1 MKIALL
7 GYGKMGREIEKTA
20 IERNHEIVL
29 IIDEN
34 NIPELTIPNLKLAD
48 VAIDFS
54 TPSTAFQNIIK
65 CFEADV
71 PVVCGTTGWLDK
83 YEIVREIC
91 LREQRSFFYTS
102 NYSLG
107 VNIIFALNKY
117 LARIMNS
124 FTGYNVSVKEIHHVH
139 KLDAPSGT
147 AISLAEGILENIDRK
162 KNWELENNGKTI
174 GDENISITAI
184 REDEV
189 PGTHFITY
197 ESEVDTIEISHA
209 AKNRR
214 GLALGAVLAA
224 EYIKDRKGVFSMSD
238 MLNLQ

>member
-7 GYGKMGREIEKTA
+7 GYGKMGKEIEKA
-20 IERNHEIVL
+20 ALERNHEIVL
-29 IIDEN
+29 VIDEN
-34 NIPELTIPNLKLAD
+34 NIRELTIPNLKLAN

-71 PVVCGTTGWLDK
+71 PVVSGTTGWLDK
-83 YEIVREIC
+83 FDMVREIC
-91 LREQRSFFYTS
+91 IREKRSLFYTS

-117 LARIMNS
+117 LAGIMNK
-124 FTGYNVSVKEIHHVH
+124 FPEYNVAIREIHHIH

-147 AISLAEGILENIDRK
+147 AISLAEGIISNVERK
-162 KNWELENNGKTI
+162 KSWELETGSNAGNSESI
-174 GDENISITAI
+174 NITAV

-189 PGTHFITY
+189 PGTHFITW
-197 ESEVDTIEISHA
+197 ESDIDTIEISHT
-209 AKNRR
+209 AKSRK

-224 EYIKDRKGVFSMSD
+224 EFIKNRKGVYSMAD
-238 MLNLQ
+238 MLNLK